1 MPLLPRRRK
10 RKNAKVIA
18 KKAAPKHK
26 LATKRKHPPTKKKA
40 KKKVVKK
47 PAAVKKPVAVKKPPV
62 VAAPAPPSVPVASI
76 SRPAPAPVAVVP
88 QPLPTPPAPVVPT
101 PPAPDPTV
109 PTPPT
114 TGTFGAAQAERLL
127 WRAGFGPKPGDAE
140 RLAAMGLDAAVA
152 SLVRPV
158 GAATLVG
165 PEPHDE
171 NGFPL
176 APEDLWGHDAV
187 WWLDRMVRSDQP
199 LVERMTLVWH
209 DWFANSR
216 DKVGSARMMLAQ
228 NAIFREHA
236 LGSFEDLLHDITHDP
251 AMLVF
256 LDGIENAV
264 WSPNENYARE
274 IMELFTLG
282 AGRGAYTED
291 DVRELARA
299 FTGYTADWNDSTGL
313 VNFRIVDSRRD
324 TGTKTIFGHTGA
336 WDIDDGWRLCL
347 EHPLHASYFVTK
359 LWSAFIPSAPSD
371 ATVTALAAA
380 YVASGHQIAP
390 VVEAILK
397 HPDLY
402 TGPSMVKAPA
412 VYAAG
417 LLRESGRYVDTDMWS
432 WLLQMAGQQLFF
444 PPNVSGWD
452 EARWLDTSTWRGR
465 WYVAAFALRNSSI
478 DPWDDSHPYSAT
490 ETVPEAIA
498 AALAYLGNPSL
509 SPELRAGIAAAAD
522 TLLPASLAGWQQGPY
537 RAMRQNA
544 LRILIAT
551 CSDHQTS

>member
-1 MPLLPRRRK
+1 
-10 RKNAKVIA
+10 V
-18 KKAAPKHK
+18 
-26 LATKRKHPPTKKKA
+26 
-40 KKKVVKK
+40 
-47 PAAVKKPVAVKKPPV
+47 
-62 VAAPAPPSVPVASI
+62 
-76 SRPAPAPVAVVP
+76 
-88 QPLPTPPAPVVPT
+88 
-101 PPAPDPTV
+101 
-109 PTPPT
+109 
-114 TGTFGAAQAERLL
+114 
-127 WRAGFGPKPGDAE
+127 E

-158 GAATLVG
+158 GVARLVG

-216 DKVGSARMMLAQ
+216 DKVASARMMLAQ

-236 LGSFEDLLHDITHDP
+236 LGSFEELLHDITHDP

-274 IMELFTLG
+274 VMELFTLG

-299 FTGYTADWNDSTGL
+299 FTGYAADWVDSMGL

-324 TGTKTIFGHTGA
+324 KGSKTIFGRTGT
-336 WDIDDGWRLCL
+336 WDIDDAWRLCL

-359 LWSAFIPSAPSD
+359 LWSAFIPTTPSE
-371 ATVTALAAA
+371 ATVASLATA
-380 YVASGHQIAP
+380 YIASGHQIAP
-390 VVEAILK
+390 VLEAILK

-402 TGPSMVKAPA
+402 SGPSMVKAPA

-417 LLRESGRYVDTDMWS
+417 LLRESGRYVDTDLWS

-444 PPNVSGWD
+444 PPNVAGWD

-465 WYVAAFALRNSSI
+465 WYVAAFALRNASI
-478 DPWDDSHPYSAT
+478 DPWDGAHPYSTT
-490 ETVPEAIA
+490 ETAA
-498 AALAYLGNPSL
+498 QALTAALAYLGNPSL
-509 SPELRAGIAAAAD
+509 SPELRAGIATAAD
-522 TLLPASLAGWQQGPY
+522 TLLPASLADWQQGPY

-544 LRILIAT
+544 LRMLIAT